1 MKTISEVREI
11 LSGRKRDL
19 HEKYHVKNIGVFGSF
34 ARNEQTEKSDVDIL
48 VDFEEPIGLDFVS
61 LAEYLE
67 QLLGMKVDLV
77 SRGAIKPARL
87 KVVEEDLIYV

>member
-1 MKTISEVREI
+1 MKTIQEVRDI
-11 LSGRKRDL
+11 LSSRKQDL
-19 HEKYHVKNIGVFGSF
+19 KEKYHVKNIGVFGSY

-48 VDFEEPIGLDFVS
+48 VDFEEPIGLEFVS

-67 QLLGMKVDLV
+67 RLIGMKVDLV
-77 SRGAIKPARL
+77 SRGAIKPGRL